1 MAIQT
6 EWTRWPIAW
15 SAVWVGVLT
24 GFAVGLL
31 IGLLGFAFGAHE
43 SSRYVDWKEFR
54 LITLIF
60 SVAGAFFAGVAGG
73 WTAAR
78 IAGFRRSEPA
88 MLHGGIVWLVT
99 LPLLLVLAALGGS
112 VYLGSW
118 YGGLSGLP
126 AWAAG
131 AVMTPEIAEAMRNNA
146 VATVL
151 ALLLGLVGSAIGGW
165 MASGEPMTFTH
176 HRTRILV
183 AESRVESPEL

>member
-60 SVAGAFFAGVAGG
+60 SASRFTYGSRERLTSTTRPSAGESTARGSSGTSRAGSRKTCRMKSSSSQNGTDQPQPSAKATSSAT
-73 WTAAR
+73 TAAMPR
-78 IAGFRRSEPA
+78 NGQPSRA
-88 MLHGGIVWLVT
+88 M
-99 LPLLLVLAALGGS
+99 
-112 VYLGSW
+112 
-118 YGGLSGLP
+118 
-126 AWAAG
+126 
-131 AVMTPEIAEAMRNNA
+131 
-146 VATVL
+146 
-151 ALLLGLVGSAIGGW
+151 IGCG
-165 MASGEPMTFTH
+165 
-176 HRTRILV
+176 
-183 AESRVESPEL
+183 